1 MALPPG
7 HQSLTAAVSIVGT
20 VKMDVLLWMRLL
32 CAVSW
37 IWIVIKQK
45 KYKYLLQPVCIPISI
60 VPAYRYCN
68 CSVTSMPVTA
78 PYSASGVQAA
88 ARAPLP
94 AQEMIITA
102 TRTAY
107 GLKTQ

>member
-1 MALPPG
+1 
-7 HQSLTAAVSIVGT
+7 
-20 VKMDVLLWMRLL
+20 MDVLLWMRLL

-45 KYKYLLQPVCIPISI
+45 KYKYLLQPVCIPVSI
-60 VPAYRYCN
+60 FLLYLYCN
-68 CSVTSMPVTA
+68 CSATSMPVTA